1 MCEKKCANCKLFVD
15 REDIPEVIGV
25 VVKPL
30 FKLLG
35 TEHIKIQK
43 TGKTITTGFIDCS
56 AGAKTGLVYGDQKC
70 LAEDEFQAIIN

>member
-1 MCEKKCANCKLFVD
+1 M
-15 REDIPEVIGV
+15 
-25 VVKPL
+25 KPL